1 MLKKDIEKVAN
12 MKNTLYL
19 CNVFFIVLDLRL
31 TRLGY
36 SGIPF
41 FFAPLLLEGDKISVF
56 MKFRTSFSNFSM

>member
-31 TRLGY
+31 TKVGLQR
-36 SGIPF
+36 
-41 FFAPLLLEGDKISVF
+41 
-56 MKFRTSFSNFSM
+56 